1 MSEARLDSIDGE
13 IREQRKTVT
22 EQGQILAV
30 LASSIGEI
38 KLYMKES
45 IEIQREQAVLFEK
58 FANHEEQNDGDH
70 RHIHQRIDGV
80 ISDIKDMKQSYS
92 ATCSIVQP
100 MAEKGARIHSGMV
113 VVAKSIAGGL
123 GLTLLAMFYWL
134 IQQGAYK

>member
-1 MSEARLDSIDGE
+1 MSETRLDTIDTE

-38 KLYMKES
+38 KEYMKES

-58 FANHEEQNDGDH
+58 FANHEEQNAGDH
-70 RHIHQRIDGV
+70 RHIHQRIDGIV
-80 ISDIKDMKQSYS
+80 EDIKDIKKSYS
-92 ATCSIVQP
+92 NTCAIVQP
-100 MAEKGARIHSGMV
+100 MAEKGARIHTGMV
-113 VVAKSIAGGL
+113 VVAKTIAGGL

-134 IQQGAYK
+134 IEQGAHR